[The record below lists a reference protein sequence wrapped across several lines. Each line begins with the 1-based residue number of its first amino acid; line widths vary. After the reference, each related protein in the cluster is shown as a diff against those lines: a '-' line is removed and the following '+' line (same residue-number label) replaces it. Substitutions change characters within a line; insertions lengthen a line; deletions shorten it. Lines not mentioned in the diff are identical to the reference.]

1 MNEKLDILIA
11 DDAKLFREYIKT
23 SITQIPLD
31 ANFIEVESGT
41 NLFPTYETYVPEIM
55 IIDSD
60 LPNINIFDFC
70 RKTISINPLTSII
83 VFIME
88 QRHDIIKQYFK
99 AGVDDVLIKNIDQFV
114 FGSIISKL
122 VSKKISKLKQITEKQ
137 RSETI
142 DAITLATVDKADT
155 TTQYLKFLNA
165 HIKKNID
172 KIEKLKRLG
181 NEFDTGLK
189 NFEQN
194 PTQYTKPREVPK
206 MSNFAPQ
213 NSPNFFMRELS
224 TEQIG
229 NVLRDKIKQL
239 KETKKE
245 LEFANNR
252 LSDTVSELEES
263 KQELTAH
270 KEHLEEQV
278 ELQAKNLLK
287 SEKLAT
293 VGELSARIA
302 HDLRNPLGVIKN
314 TAEILKFSLSDRLTE
329 SEIEQWKRLDRG
341 IYRIS
346 HQIDDVLDF
355 IKQRPLQKTKTK
367 ISTLLA
373 DVLERIVI
381 PDNVEIYL
389 PQNDAKILCDS
400 EKIEVVFLNLIL
412 NAIQAI
418 DSRPGTISIL
428 IHDDQNDMDFVMMEI
443 RDTGPGI
450 SESLKEKIFDP
461 LFTTRQIGTGLGLTS
476 CKRVVEAHEG
486 MITFESI
493 VGVGTRFFI
502 KLPKKTEWD
511 DIQKDQLEKQ
521 RVEIPY

>member
-1 MNEKLDILIA
+1 MIA
-11 DDAKLFREYIKT
+11 DDATLFRDFVKSAVNLVKI
-23 SITQIPLD
+23 D
-31 ANFIEVESGT
+31 ANFIEVTDGKK
-41 NLFPTYETYVPEIM
+41 LFSSYEEHIPEIT
-55 IIDSD
+55 IIDSR
-60 LPNINIFDFC
+60 LPNIDVLDFM
-70 RKTISINPLTSII
+70 KKILDIHPIATII
-83 VFIME
+83 VFVDSADHNFMRESKSIGIE
-88 QRHDIIKQYFK
+88 EVLFK
-99 AGVDDVLIKNIDQFV
+99 TIGQFSL
-114 FGSIISKL
+114 GSIIKKL
-122 VSKKISKLKQITEKQ
+122 ISKKIAKFPDLEQKSQQNVINAL
-137 RSETI
+137 
-142 DAITLATVDKADT
+142 TLTTLDKSGST
-155 TTQYLKFLNA
+155 SQYLKLANA
-165 HIKKNID
+165 AIQKRIEN
-172 KIEKLKRLG
+172 IEKLKRLG
-181 NEFDTGLK
+181 GDFDTTIKSLYAK
-189 NFEQN
+189 NDTGPDSKHIVSKNERT
-194 PTQYTKPREVPK
+194 PSR
-206 MSNFAPQ
+206 SNFAPQ

-224 TEQIG
+224 TEEIDG
-229 NVLRDKIKQL
+229 VLRDKIRQL

-245 LEFANNR
+245 LEFVNNR

-278 ELQAKNLLK
+278 KLQAKNLLK

-314 TAEILKFSLSDRLTE
+314 TAEMLRFSLSDRLTE

-381 PDNVEIYL
+381 PDNVEIHL

-400 EKIEVVFLNLIL
+400 EKIEVIFLNLIL
-412 NAIQAI
+412 NAVQAM
-418 DSRPGTISIL
+418 DGRPGTISIL
-428 IHDDQNDMDFVMMEI
+428 IHGDQNMDFVMIEV

-450 SESLKEKIFDP
+450 PESLGEKVFDP

-476 CKRVVEAHEG
+476 CKRIVEAHEG
-486 MITFESI
+486 EITFESI

-511 DIQKDQLEKQ
+511 NIQDQTENPQL
-521 RVEIPY
+521 VNLPY